1 MSELKPCP
9 FCGGKMKTDVVT
21 FDVEFY
27 EPPYEQW
34 YLEHIDLD
42 AAADKRCPIP
52 TTDTFYET
60 EAEAIEAWNTRVE
73 RTCKKLPSL
82 IDQTCIVRR
91 NCQGSIFEME
101 FGYWRCSECQCENFD
116 GAKRCMECGAKV
128 IE

>member
-9 FCGGKMKTDVVT
+9 FCGSEAEL
-21 FDVEFY
+21 VESDYGDFHTGYAVYCRMCCTKVGVSGRLGETY
-27 EPPYEQW
+27 EW
-34 YLEHIDLD
+34 I
-42 AAADKRCPIP
+42 PI
-52 TTDTFYET
+52 YST